1 VYPQAREGWVDP
13 ELAAEFPDLCLWLV
27 DFDARSGK
35 SPEAV
40 KERLRYISDRFR
52 GAQAVAMRTK
62 PIPHAYRV
70 FFRHIGLD
78 PDTHRTPIEAAA
90 VERLLRGRFKSHN
103 LLDDALTLAL
113 METGV
118 PVWALDRERV
128 RGDLGVRPEA
138 GGRLVVADSEG
149 AVGVLFGDLEPGR
162 GVTSETVAMTLF
174 SLQVNGV
181 PSIHVEE
188 ALWMVCDVLGA
199 DG

>member
-1 VYPQAREGWVDP
+1 MYPQAREGWVDP

-149 AVGVLFGDLEPGR
+149 VVGVLFGDLEPGR

>member
-27 DFDARSGK
+27 DIDARSGK

>member
-1 VYPQAREGWVDP
+1 MYPQAREGWVDP

-27 DFDARSGK
+27 DIEARSGK

-162 GVTSETVAMTLF
+162 GVTPETAAMTLF